1 MGLYGNQAAD
11 PSWGVKIRT
20 WHYKPTADGGQRLEK
35 SIPKKPF
42 QEASFFL
49 RQGQARRRVWGLH
62 QLPARR
68 ISRRQGNRGHDVG
81 G

>member
-20 WHYKPTADGGQRLEK
+20 WHYKPIDDGGQRLEK

-42 QEASFFL
+42 QETSFFAAWP
-49 RQGQARRRVWGLH
+49 GSEARLGASSATS
-62 QLPARR
+62 QK